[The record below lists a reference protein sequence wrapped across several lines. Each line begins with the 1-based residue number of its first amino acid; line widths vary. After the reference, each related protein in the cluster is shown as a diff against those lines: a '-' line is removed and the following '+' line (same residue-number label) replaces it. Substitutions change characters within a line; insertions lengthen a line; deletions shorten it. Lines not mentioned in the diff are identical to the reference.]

1 MTNSST
7 QKEKESDTL
16 SRQQGKIIH
25 TSDQLAVSRK
35 ELLPQTLPAASRHAA
50 WTSLSRQVRYKPPV
64 DAHAAVR
71 LGDFLPQWIE
81 KNILR
86 PGSILN
92 TITDLW
98 LQLVPPHLLI
108 QTSFS
113 GLAHRVLT
121 VYTSSA
127 TAKMELDAMLR
138 QGLFRQVQT
147 ASRGTIAR
155 VRTTVNRSAFPQ

>member
-1 MTNSST
+1 MTNFRT
-7 QKEKESDTL
+7 QKEKESDTPRL
-16 SRQQGKIIH
+16 QQGKLIH
-25 TSDQLAVSRK
+25 TPDPLLVSHQ
-35 ELLPQTLPAASRHAA
+35 ELLPRTLPAARRHANWA
-50 WTSLSRQVRYKPPV
+50 SLTRQIRYKPPV

-108 QTSFS
+108 QTSFA